1 MAQIL
6 TNIKSVVV
14 GTSSSYPE
22 DLTVDSVV
30 MELLQ
35 ETDVL
40 VKKTYNKI
48 ISEDSDRNYHKILS
62 YSMNNKQ
69 TYERAYFVRFGYEL
83 FKTDWQ
89 LIANALASV
98 ELRYSSLVVT
108 DDIFDNNDLRMGK
121 DSLPKKVGN
130 NVSVSIAGI
139 LKSLSSIALT
149 KQLMTLD
156 LDANTVNRINYLDEK
171 SHLNVYEGQ
180 IMDINTEKFKIEE
193 LTEDF
198 YIDMIRKTTGEDV
211 GYCLELGGLLAG
223 CSFEEAELI
232 RSFGISLGTMMQLR
246 DDIIDYINS
255 KETINKLPFRDFE
268 QKKKRL
274 PLILAYKFATDDE
287 RTSINELLKKD
298 QLEDDER
305 KLISDLIFKKEAI
318 LYSNNVML
326 KLKESLFENFNKLGT
341 SEYSENII
349 SEIVNNIVII

>member
-1 MAQIL
+1 MSQIL

-14 GTSSSYPE
+14 GASSSYSE
-22 DLTVDSVV
+22 DSFII
-30 MELLQ
+30 EFLQ
-35 ETDVL
+35 ETDII

-48 ISEDSDRNYHKILS
+48 ISEDSEKNYHEILS

-83 FKTDWQ
+83 FKTNWQ

-108 DDIFDNNDLRMGK
+108 DDIFDRNDVRMGDK
-121 DSLPKKVGN
+121 SLPEKVGN
-130 NVSVSIAGI
+130 NISVSIAGI

-149 KQLMTLD
+149 KQLTELD
-156 LDANTVNRINYLDEK
+156 LDANTINRINYLDEK

-180 IMDINTEKFKIEE
+180 IMDINTEKFRIEE
-193 LTEDF
+193 LTENF

-274 PLILAYKFATDDE
+274 PLILAYKFATVNE
-287 RTSINELLKKD
+287 RFLIDELLKKD
-298 QLEDDER
+298 RLSNEER
-305 KLISDLIFKKEAI
+305 KLISDLILNKDAVV
-318 LYSNNVML
+318 YSNNVML
-326 KLKESLFENFNKLGT
+326 KLKESLFENFNKLNT
-341 SEYSENII
+341 SENSKEII
-349 SEIVNNIVII
+349 SEIVNNIVVI